1 VFAIGTSLRDARIRQ
16 GFDLTDAEAAT
27 KIRAKYLQALEEE
40 HFEVLPAQ
48 TYVKG
53 FLYSYA
59 EYLGLDGQL
68 YVDEFNSRHAGP
80 EEDLSQRPRRRHA
93 PSRAHSRV
101 ESRMVLAA
109 LVAIAALSA
118 LVVAAWK
125 TGDGEQ
131 TTIPNLA
138 TGPAAPA
145 APAGGEGED
154 AAAAPRRP
162 AALSIAAVDGPSA
175 LTINKMSASGEL
187 VYTGTLEQ
195 GKSLSFTWRQFWL
208 QAEQPANLRV
218 RVNGALVQLGTGRQP
233 VQVLV
238 SSDGVRPA
246 ASG

>member
-1 VFAIGTSLRDARIRQ
+1 MFAIGTSLRDARIRQ
-16 GFDLTDAEAAT
+16 GFDLADAEAAT
-27 KIRAKYLQALEEE
+27 KIRGKYLQALEEE
-40 HFEVLPAQ
+40 QFGVLPAE

-68 YVDEFNSRHAGP
+68 YVDEFNSRYAGP
-80 EEDLSQRPRRRHA
+80 DDEVAPRPRRRHA

-125 TGDGEQ
+125 TGDGEP

-138 TGPAAPA
+138 TGPAATTVGTRGEA
-145 APAGGEGED
+145 ATGPD
-154 AAAAPRRP
+154 RTRP
-162 AALSIAAVDGPSA
+162 AALSITAVDGPSA

-195 GKSLSFTWRQFWL
+195 GKSLSFTWRQFWI
-208 QAEQPANLRV
+208 QAATPGNLRM
-218 RVNGALVQLGTGRQP
+218 RVNGALVQLGSGSQP
-233 VQVLV
+233 VQVVV
-238 SSDGVRPA
+238 SADGVRSA
-246 ASG
+246 RRG

>member
-40 HFEVLPAQ
+40 EFDVLPAQ

-53 FLYSYA
+53 FLHSYA

-68 YVDEFNSRHAGP
+68 YVDEFNSRYAGP
-80 EEDLSQRPRRRHA
+80 EEELGPRPRRRHA

-109 LVAIAALSA
+109 VVAIAALSA
-118 LVVAAWK
+118 LVVAAW
-125 TGDGEQ
+125 TAGDGEQ

-145 APAGGEGED
+145 AEGAGNDGAGQVPA
-154 AAAAPRRP
+154 RP
-162 AALSIAAVDGPSA
+162 TALSIVAADGPSV
-175 LTINKMSASGEL
+175 LTINKLSAGGEL

-195 GKSLSFTWRQFWL
+195 GKALSFTWRQFWI
-208 QAEQPANLRV
+208 QATEPGNLRV
-218 RVNGALVQLGTGRQP
+218 RVNGALVPLGSGDGP

-238 SSDGVRPA
+238 NAEGVRPA
-246 ASG
+246 GG